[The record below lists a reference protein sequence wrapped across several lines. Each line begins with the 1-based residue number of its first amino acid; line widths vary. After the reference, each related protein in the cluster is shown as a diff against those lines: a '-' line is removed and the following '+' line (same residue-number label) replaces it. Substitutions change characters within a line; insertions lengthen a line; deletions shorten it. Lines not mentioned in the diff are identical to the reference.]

1 MQTQDVRLNAD
12 NKTFAELSVEEVT
25 KIFRKAVKQ
34 DIANKHKKDLPV
46 AKYSK
51 RSGRTYL
58 ENADGSREYV

>member
-1 MQTQDVRLNAD
+1 MQTQGVRLNAG
-12 NKTFAELSVEEVT
+12 NKGFAELSVEEVT
-25 KIFRKAVKQ
+25 KMFRKAVKQ
-34 DIANKHKKDLPV
+34 AVANKQKKDLPV

>member
-1 MQTQDVRLNAD
+1 MQTQGVRLNAD
-12 NKTFAELSVEEVT
+12 DKGFAELSAEEVT

-34 DIANKHKKDLPV
+34 AVANKQKKDLPV

-51 RSGRTYL
+51 KSGRTYL